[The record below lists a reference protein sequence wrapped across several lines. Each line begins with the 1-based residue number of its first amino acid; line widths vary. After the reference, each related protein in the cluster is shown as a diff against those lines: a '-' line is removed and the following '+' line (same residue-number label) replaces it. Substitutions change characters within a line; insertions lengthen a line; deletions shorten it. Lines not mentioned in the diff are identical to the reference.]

1 MRGQILY
8 NAIPLTGQN
17 CHTYGTASAH
27 IRHFVAIALC
37 DVRMQPTE
45 PRCLLQLRLLFER
58 ETVDDAPAVAI
69 VALDP
74 KNGLR
79 EFWSFGWGG

>member
-1 MRGQILY
+1 
-8 NAIPLTGQN
+8 
-17 CHTYGTASAH
+17 
-27 IRHFVAIALC
+27 
-37 DVRMQPTE
+37 MQPTK
-45 PRCLLQLRLLFER
+45 PRCLLQRRLLFER

-79 EFWSFGWGG
+79 EFWSFGWGGNGRQIRRQIRRRRTGSVRGSHGEKRGELGD

>member
-1 MRGQILY
+1 
-8 NAIPLTGQN
+8 
-17 CHTYGTASAH
+17 
-27 IRHFVAIALC
+27 
-37 DVRMQPTE
+37 MQPTE

-58 ETVDDAPAVAI
+58 EAVNDAPAVAV

-79 EFWSFGWGG
+79 EFLTFGWGRRRGNGRQIRRQIRRRRTGSIRGSHGEKRSELGD